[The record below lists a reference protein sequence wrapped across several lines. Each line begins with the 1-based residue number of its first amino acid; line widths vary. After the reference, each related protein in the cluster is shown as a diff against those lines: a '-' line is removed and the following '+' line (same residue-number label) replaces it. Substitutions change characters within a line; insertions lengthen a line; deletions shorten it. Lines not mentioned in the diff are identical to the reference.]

1 MTQPQD
7 KMRAEFELWGEHS
20 FYSGMDSPELD
31 WSDESNSYKT
41 LAHHMAFCAWQ
52 AACAQQSA
60 QSQQDA
66 RDAARNPLTDEQ
78 INHIQE
84 THVGGPTPSYPL
96 DPSDWLNFARAIEHA
111 HGISAIAA
119 QGASNV

>member
-7 KMRAEFELWGEHS
+7 KMRADFELWAEHG

-66 RDAARNPLTDEQ
+66 LDAARWRMANSLARTKQYSGFRREIVLMFDVFGEKSFSDCIDE
-78 INHIQE
+78 
-84 THVGGPTPSYPL
+84 S
-96 DPSDWLNFARAIEHA
+96 
-111 HGISAIAA
+111 IAT